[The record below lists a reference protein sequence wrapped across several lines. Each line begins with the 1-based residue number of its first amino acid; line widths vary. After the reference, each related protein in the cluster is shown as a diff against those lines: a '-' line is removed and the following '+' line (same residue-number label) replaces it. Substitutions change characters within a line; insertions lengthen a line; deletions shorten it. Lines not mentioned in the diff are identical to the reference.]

1 MTNFRKLAHLEEQI
15 GEVAFSAL
23 INPRNTGKV
32 KAFCRELMSTSP
44 FEPIEMSIG
53 GRTYEIL
60 SVLQRNEEKI
70 TFGEYV
76 ARAKAEKAI
85 TGGDEWSFILEHA
98 NEIPQTLR
106 GRVNLMFPESRHSNF
121 PDYPVFIAT
130 DRERWSVCSAA
141 IKFSDSIGDIFGA
154 ETCVVRRKA

>member
-15 GEVAFSAL
+15 GEVAFNAL

-32 KAFCRELMSTSP
+32 KAFCHGLTSSP
-44 FEPIEMSIG
+44 FEPTEMHIG
-53 GRTYEIL
+53 GRVYEIL
-60 SVLQRNEEKI
+60 SVLQSSEEKI
-70 TFGEYV
+70 TFGEFV
-76 ARAKAEKAI
+76 ARAKAMKAVI
-85 TGGDEWSFILEHA
+85 GGNDDWIFIFEHA
-98 NEIPQTLR
+98 NDIPRTLR